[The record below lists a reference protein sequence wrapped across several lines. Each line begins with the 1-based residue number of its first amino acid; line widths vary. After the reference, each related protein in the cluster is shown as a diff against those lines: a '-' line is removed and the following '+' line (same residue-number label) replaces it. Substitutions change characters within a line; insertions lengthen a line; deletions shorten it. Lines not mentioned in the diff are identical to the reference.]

1 MQNLLTIRTLAAAI
15 LIVSAMTIGGAYIF
29 QYGFNILP
37 CEVCLWQRPSYFIAI
52 AAAIAILG
60 LEGRA
65 GARSYVLALFAL
77 IAVAVVVNAGI
88 GVYHA
93 GVEWKFW
100 PGPGACGG
108 GQGIGTGDLLEQLE
122 NAAVIRCDEAAWRF
136 LGLSLAGYNVLI
148 SGALAALALLGLTR
162 ARQGRSA

>member
-15 LIVSAMTIGGAYIF
+15 LIVSAMTIGGAYVF

-77 IAVAVVVNAGI
+77 IAV
-88 GVYHA
+88 
-93 GVEWKFW
+93 
-100 PGPGACGG
+100 
-108 GQGIGTGDLLEQLE
+108 E